1 MERSTHPFVP
11 NSIISFQ
18 LSPERAP
25 PDTSHAVTHWDFR
38 EAEVEKEGLPP
49 FSVPCLP
56 CVILRVLLQTK
67 NTRVQIGH
75 YWIIIVSLSLS
86 LCGHKMKA
94 FTQQW
99 TTSSFMTSP
108 PVRDSV
114 NSRYKHLSLYFFP
127 VEEPRGSSRVS
138 PIFGNTP
145 GHRIVSHL
153 ILTSAWT
160 AWTARKGTTKPPG
173 STSFRRTNDHSPV
186 ECPRSNPHHELFPTF
201 GARTRSRAQPW

>member
-11 NSIISFQ
+11 NPLISFQ

-25 PDTSHAVTHWDFR
+25 PDTSHAVAHWDFR

-56 CVILRVLLQTK
+56 CLILRALLQTK

-75 YWIIIVSLSLS
+75 YCIFLSLS

-108 PVRDSV
+108 PVGDSIIDI
-114 NSRYKHLSLYFFP
+114 NIYHCSFFQWK
-127 VEEPRGSSRVS
+127 
-138 PIFGNTP
+138 NTEVP
-145 GHRIVSHL
+145 AGCPQYLETPPYRIASHL
-153 ILTSAWT
+153 ILTS

-173 STSFRRTNDHSPV
+173 STIFRRTNDHSPV
-186 ECPRSNPHHELFPTF
+186 ECPGSNPHHEPFPTF